1 MPENHTDET
10 SDVQATAQE
19 PDQDATADES
29 QETDTSTEHEQ
40 PTADEVADAVKAIE
54 EEPDE
59 DEDDDE
65 DVAAETGQDAAL
77 LKRLRR
83 KNREAKGLR
92 ERATT
97 AELKLAKYDVA
108 AQTGLPLDLAMRLQ
122 GSTAEELTA
131 DAEKLLELV
140 GKKHRIP
147 GAPPATGDRQGD
159 FRVTPETETDL
170 GKIGARIYER

>member
-1 MPENHTDET
+1 MPENITTDENN
-10 SDVQATAQE
+10 DEQATAQE
-19 PDQDATADES
+19 PDQNGVADEN
-29 QETDTSTEHEQ
+29 QESETAEQ
-40 PTADEVADAVKAIE
+40 PTAEEVVAAVNAIE
-54 EEPDE
+54 DE
-59 DEDDDE
+59 SEADEDDDE
-65 DVAAETGQDAAL
+65 DVAAESAEDSAL

-108 AQTGLPLDLAMRLQ
+108 VKVGLPLDLAARLQ
-122 GSTAEELTA
+122 GSTAEELEA

-140 GKKHRIP
+140 GKKTRIP
-147 GAPPATGDRQGD
+147 GAPPVTGDRQGD

-170 GKIGARIYER
+170 SKIGARIYER